1 MMLFN
6 SQESSFDV
14 SQLYKEE
21 NEEDKEERRR
31 ISSRLFSIVRRENKK
46 MIS

>member
-14 SQLYKEE
+14 SQLNDESEE
-21 NEEDKEERRR
+21 NEEDEEERRR
-31 ISSRLFSIVRRENKK
+31 ISSR
-46 MIS
+46 